1 MVSDALSGLGPSG
14 KAKGG
19 SKSSG
24 GRGGLSKNG
33 TLMGDFRVEV
43 AKAGGAGC
51 RVCEVKIKKGLARI
65 GKKDYDSQRAK
76 MYGPYDRWHHV
87 GCFAEKRD
95 ELEFYDAG
103 DDLAGFKT
111 LGADE
116 QQEIREKIKP
126 IKRCDFEGPV
136 TC

>member
-1 MVSDALSGLGPSG
+1 MVSDALAGLGPSG

-19 SKSSG
+19 KGGGGGGGAARSTGISKH
-24 GRGGLSKNG
+24 G

-65 GKKDYDSQRAK
+65 GKKDYESQRAK

-87 GCFAEKRD
+87 GCFAEKRE
-95 ELEFYDAG
+95 ELEFFDAG
-103 DDLAGFKT
+103 EDLAGFKT

-116 QQEIREKIKP
+116 QKEIR
-126 IKRCDFEGPV
+126 CGFV
-136 TC
+136 